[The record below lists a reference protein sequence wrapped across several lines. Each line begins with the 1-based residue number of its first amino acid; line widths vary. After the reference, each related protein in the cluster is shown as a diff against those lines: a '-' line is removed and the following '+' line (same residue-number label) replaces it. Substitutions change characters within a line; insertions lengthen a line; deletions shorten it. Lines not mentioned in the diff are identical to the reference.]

1 MTPVPFPVTTAYR
14 KPGSWAAGYHP
25 GEDRACVNGTDAVA
39 TRDCSIVYAGWNGW
53 GSAYGLT
60 VIMEAVVNGQ
70 RLRCIY
76 AHLQSVAV
84 KTGQTVKAGQKVA
97 DTNNTGR
104 TTGPHLHQEVR
115 HYPYSYGDD
124 IAPSIWNASTVA
136 DTKTPS
142 PGTVTVFDVSF
153 WAQARER
160 WYTPW
165 APRAAD
171 IIREI
176 RGAED
181 GSEASVWGF
190 TEVYEQAQVDTLT
203 EAFAPW
209 DFVRVAG
216 RAGLEFWYNDEKWD
230 EERPPKSYPSGVQ
243 DRWALVTHLTRKT
256 TGQHVA
262 FVTFHGPITYDS
274 AKTAYG
280 QWLVRLLGQIDGPIL
295 LMGDA
300 NRSAEDRSPRKE
312 IRSAGFR
319 DMRDQARI
327 TNSGADEFPSKGWN
341 LSDIWTDLND
351 VHKDTIV
358 GGQIDLT
365 TAKPSDHRRLEA
377 TVKVIA

>member
-1 MTPVPFPVTTAYR
+1 MNPVPQPIGTRYGVPGNHWALKYHTGVDYLSPNGTTAIAVL
-14 KPGSWAAGYHP
+14 PGT
-25 GEDRACVNGTDAVA
+25 V
-39 TRDCSIVYAGWNGW
+39 IYAGWNGW
-53 GSAYGLT
+53 GRAYGLT
-60 VIMEAVVNGQ
+60 VILEHTTGGIKYRA
-70 RLRCIY
+70 LY
-76 AHLQSVAV
+76 AHLKTTLV
-84 KTGQTVKAGQKVA
+84 KTGDKVSAGQPVA
-97 DTNNTGR
+97 KTNNTGN
-104 TTGPHLHQEVR
+104 TTGPHLHYEVR
-115 HYPYSYGDD
+115 HYPYRYGDD
-124 IAPSIWNASTVA
+124 VNPSILTDKVPTV
-136 DTKTPS
+136 TTPK

-190 TEVYEQAQVDTLT
+190 TEVYEQAQVDTL
-203 EAFAPW
+203 EQAFSPW
-209 DFVRVAG
+209 DFNRVAG
-216 RAGLEFWYNDEKWD
+216 RAGLEFWYNADKWV

-243 DRWALVTHLTRKT
+243 DRWALVTHLTRKS

-274 AKTAYG
+274 LKTKYG

-300 NRSAEDRSPRKE
+300 NRSVEDKSPRKE
-312 IRSAGFR
+312 IRAAGYR

-351 VHKDTIV
+351 SHKDTIV

-365 TAKPSDHRRLEA
+365 TAKPSDHRRIEA